1 VRRRK
6 NLNRLAKR
14 VEEIQNQSDYLRQAS
29 LIGSKLMP
37 PPEPLIH
44 RLSADEVLSPYIYDF
59 YAAFIISFIF
69 TPVMRSIAM
78 YYGIVD
84 RPDRIRKLHTE
95 PVAYL
100 GGIAVFLGWIA
111 GLGMSQFLYLHRVS
125 PGLLPV
131 HA

>member
-1 VRRRK
+1 M
-6 NLNRLAKR
+6 
-14 VEEIQNQSDYLRQAS
+14 S
-29 LIGSKLMP
+29 LS
-37 PPEPLIH
+37 EPLIH
-44 RLSADEVLSPYIYDF
+44 TLSADEVLSPYIFVF

-100 GGIAVFLGWIA
+100 GGLAVFLGWIA
-111 GLGMSQFLYLHRVS
+111 GLGMSQFLYMHRVG
-125 PGLLPV
+125 PGLPEHVFVPFSIVASACMIVRSVSGTRSSPL
-131 HA
+131 